1 MYLSRKEKVCMNRT
15 LVWAH
20 RGASGYAPENTL
32 EAFQKA
38 IELNADGI
46 ELDVQMTKDGQL
58 VIIHDET
65 VNRVSDAKGWVK
77 DFTYEDINK
86 LNVNKKFPEYGPVKI
101 PTLEE
106 VYRLMKDTQLLI
118 NVELKNGIV
127 FYENME
133 EKVMEL
139 TKKMGLQERI
149 VYSSFNHYSV
159 MKLKKLDSAVK
170 TGFLYEDGYLDM
182 PEYALKHEVEALH
195 PALYN
200 LQYPNFIKDC
210 KDKNIKVR
218 AWTVNEV
225 EYMKM
230 LCEYEVSGMITNY
243 PDIGLQ
249 VVDEYVRKFG
259 NR

>member
-1 MYLSRKEKVCMNRT
+1 MNKT

-38 IELNADGI
+38 IDMDADGI

-65 VNRVSDAKGWVK
+65 INRTSDGKGLIK
-77 DFTYEDINK
+77 DYTYEELLTFNF
-86 LNVNKKFPEYGPVKI
+86 NKKYPELGKVKI

-106 VYRLMKDTQLLI
+106 VYHLLKDTKLFI
-118 NVELKNGIV
+118 NVELKNGII
-127 FYENME
+127 FYENLE

-139 TKKMGLQERI
+139 TKRMELTDRVI
-149 VYSSFNHYSV
+149 YSSFNHYSV
-159 MKLKKLDSAVK
+159 MKLKELDPYVN

-182 PEYALKHEVEALH
+182 PKYAKKNNVEALH

-210 KDKNIKVR
+210 KKRGIELRV
-218 AWTVNEV
+218 WTVNKVDE
-225 EYMKM
+225 MKM
-230 LCEYEVSGMITNY
+230 LCENEIHGIITNY
-243 PDIGLQ
+243 PDIARK
-249 VVDEYVRKFG
+249 VVDEYAG
-259 NR
+259 

>member
-1 MYLSRKEKVCMNRT
+1 MKKT

-38 IELNADGI
+38 IDLKSDGI
-46 ELDVQMTKDGQL
+46 ELDVQMTKDGKL

-65 VNRVSDAKGWVK
+65 VNRVSEAKGRVK
-77 DFTYEDINK
+77 DFTYKEIRK
-86 LNVNKKFPEYGPVKI
+86 LNVNKKFPECGKAVI

-106 VYRLMKDTQLLI
+106 VYDLMKANDLMM
-118 NVELKNGIV
+118 NVEIKSSIV
-127 FYENME
+127 FYENIE

-149 VYSSFNHYSV
+149 IYSSFNHYSV
-159 MKLKKLDSAVK
+159 MKLKKLDPSVR

-182 PEYALKHEVEALH
+182 PEYAARHGVEALH

-200 LQYPNFIKDC
+200 LQYPNFLKDC
-210 KDKNIKVR
+210 KARNILVR
-218 AWTVNEV
+218 PWTVNET
-225 EYMKM
+225 EDMEM
-230 LCEYEVSGMITNY
+230 LCENGLDAMITNY
-243 PDIGLQ
+243 PDTGRK
-249 VVDEYVRKFG
+249 VVDEYTQKIKE
-259 NR
+259 N

>member
-1 MYLSRKEKVCMNRT
+1 MENT

-38 IELNADGI
+38 IDLKADGI

-65 VNRVSDAKGWVK
+65 VDRVSDGSGWVK
-77 DFTYEDINK
+77 DFTYDEIKK
-86 LNVNKKFPEYGPVKI
+86 LNVNKTFPQYGRVQI

-106 VYRLMKDTQLLI
+106 VYQIVKDTNLQI

-127 FYENME
+127 FYDKLE
-133 EKVMEL
+133 ERVLEL
-139 TKKMGLQERI
+139 TKKMGLQERVI
-149 VYSSFNHYSV
+149 YSSFNHYSV
-159 MKLKKLDSAVK
+159 MKLKKLDPSVP

-182 PEYALKHEVEALH
+182 PEYASRHGVEALH

-200 LQYPNFIKDC
+200 LQYPNFIQDC
-210 KDKNIKVR
+210 KRRGIKVR
-218 AWTVNEV
+218 VWTVNER
-225 EYMKM
+225 EDMKM
-230 LCEYEVSGMITNY
+230 ICDHGLNAMITNY
-243 PDIGLQ
+243 PDIGRQ
-249 VVDEYVRKFG
+249 VVEDYERKI
-259 NR
+259 

>member
-1 MYLSRKEKVCMNRT
+1 MKKT

-38 IELNADGI
+38 IDLQADGI

-65 VNRVSDAKGWVK
+65 VNRVSNASGWVK
-77 DFTYEDINK
+77 DFTYEELNK
-86 LNVNKKFPEYGPVKI
+86 LNVNKKFPEFGEVKI

-106 VYRLMKDTQLLI
+106 VYLLIKDTELVI
-118 NVELKNGIV
+118 NVEIKNGIV
-127 FYENME
+127 FYENIE

-139 TKKMGLQERI
+139 TKKMELQERI

-159 MKLKKLDSAVK
+159 MKLKKLDACVK

-182 PEYALKHEVEALH
+182 PEYASKHGIEALH

-200 LQYPNFIKDC
+200 LQYPNFIQDC
-210 KDKNIKVR
+210 KTRNIEVR
-218 AWTVNEV
+218 VWTVNKIED
-225 EYMKM
+225 MKM
-230 LCEYEVSGMITNY
+230 LCENEVNGMITNY
-243 PDIGLQ
+243 PDIGRK
-249 VVDEYVRKFG
+249 VVDEYESKIR
-259 NR
+259 NCR